1 VLLNSNS
8 PQLIIINVTSQEL
21 HLVSGIERLLATWPV
36 STSKFGL
43 GSQKGSFCTP
53 LGKFRISEKIG
64 DGAPKWMIF
73 KNRVETGTLAPLAT
87 EENPSDEDL
96 VLTRILW
103 LEGID
108 PANINTKERYI
119 YIHGTNQEAL
129 IGHPASHGCIRLR
142 NNDML
147 DLFERVEVGCG
158 VEIKV

>member
-1 VLLNSNS
+1 
-8 PQLIIINVTSQEL
+8 
-21 HLVSGIERLLATWPV
+21 
-36 STSKFGL
+36 
-43 GSQKGSFCTP
+43 
-53 LGKFRISEKIG
+53 
-64 DGAPKWMIF
+64 MIF